1 MSRLDE
7 QNQNNYHL
15 IYFRTIR
22 PKTRV
27 PFDILIKSDNV
38 FEVCIEKGS
47 IINEEDFKKL
57 ADNNTIAHIKNSD
70 RNLYKNYIS
79 QNIFKILK
87 DQNFENQKRAEIAH
101 MLLTNTAEHLF
112 EELNEKYLNLFIS
125 AVSAVADFILN
136 DKEAIYNLMRLTKFE
151 FKVSTH
157 SVNVGIFATGLA
169 KISLD
174 INNHFDMR
182 NIASGFFIHDIGISK
197 VPFSI
202 LTKPTPLAY
211 NEWIILK
218 KHPSEGQKILNK
230 FNVLTDEIS
239 TIVMQHH
246 ERRNGRGYPLE
257 LRGNKIHVYSKI
269 CSIADAFEAMTT
281 GRPYKK
287 AISSFEAI
295 MTIKKEMTEEFD
307 PKLLKQFILLLSNA
321 RMLVKN

>member
-1 MSRLDE
+1 M
-7 QNQNNYHL
+7 
-15 IYFRTIR
+15 
-22 PKTRV
+22 

-38 FEVCIEKGS
+38 FEVCFEKGS
-47 IINEEDFKKL
+47 IIDEEDFKKL
-57 ADNNTIAHIKNSD
+57 ADNNTVAYIKNSD
-70 RNLYKNYIS
+70 MNLYKSYIS
-79 QNIFKILK
+79 QNIFKILN
-87 DQNFENQKRAEIAH
+87 DQDIDNQKRAEIAH
-101 MLLTNTAEHLF
+101 MMLTNTAENLF
-112 EELNEKYLNLFIS
+112 DEPNEKYVNLFKS
-125 AVSAVADFILN
+125 TVSAVADLILN
-136 DKEAIYNLMRLTKFE
+136 DKEAIYNLIRLTNFE

-182 NIASGFFIHDIGISK
+182 NIAAGFFLHDIGISK
-197 VPFSI
+197 VPYSI
-202 LTKPTPLAY
+202 LAKPTPLAY
-211 NEWIILK
+211 DEWKILK

-257 LRGNKIHVYSKI
+257 LRGNKIHIYSKI
-269 CSIADAFEAMTT
+269 CSIADAFEALTT

-287 AISSFEAI
+287 PISSFEAI

-307 PKLLKQFILLLSNA
+307 PKFLKQFIILLSNA